1 MVGSKVTPRIVG
13 FLTVGTVVLST
24 MIGRSLLISL
34 DKVVKWVE
42 DDLGAK
48 MRRFLSLNQLLM
60 RVSRYL
66 FSWVHMGSIC
76 LPELRTEESSAYCK
90 MVVD

>member
-1 MVGSKVTPRIVG
+1 MVGSNVTPRIVG

-24 MIGRSLLISL
+24 MIGSSLLISL
-34 DKVVKWVE
+34 EKVVKRVA
-42 DDLGAK
+42 DDFGAE
-48 MRRFLSLNQLLM
+48 MRRFLSLNQLL
-60 RVSRYL
+60 RVSRYP